1 MKNNKRILWIVTELF
16 PPDETSTAYI
26 LGEIAN
32 AMVKKYQVKIICGP
46 EIYDKRKKLDENNKF
61 KLDPLIETFRAKG
74 LNIDKNTKFG
84 KAVGLLLITF
94 RLIKLVKSKVKKGDK
109 VLLVTN
115 PLPLIVLMAR
125 LKSKICF
132 ELNILVHDIFPENA
146 KPSNIKIPCEPFVKK
161 IFNQAY
167 AKADMLIALGRDM
180 ADVLI
185 QKNQGYKR
193 PNGSSPKVVI
203 IENWADIVDIYPIQR
218 SLDSNIVI
226 EYAGNIGRG
235 QGLQSFLDNFVKAGN
250 PLLTFDLYGTGASE
264 LALQTQVSEN
274 NIKNVRF
281 HGAYF
286 RSQQNDVLNA
296 CNLALVTLA
305 DGMYGLG
312 VPSKSYNIMAAG
324 KAILFIGDLRSE
336 IALMVREN
344 NIGVCFGSEDIVG
357 LISYLKSINSDT
369 LVQYQE
375 MGMRAREL
383 AKNKYSKDSILKKF
397 QNML

>member
-1 MKNNKRILWIVTELF
+1 MKNNKRILWIITELF

-32 AMVKKYQVKIICGP
+32 AMVNKYQVKIICGP

-61 KLDPLIETFRAKG
+61 NLNPLIKVFRARG
-74 LNIDKNTKFG
+74 LNVDKNTKLG
-84 KAVGLLLITF
+84 KAVGLLSMSF
-94 RLIKLVKSKVKKGDK
+94 KLIKIVKSNVKKGDK

-125 LKSKICF
+125 LKSKIGF

-146 KPSNIKIPCEPFVKK
+146 KPSNIKIPCEPFIRK

-180 ADVLI
+180 EDILI

-193 PNGSSPKVVI
+193 PNAFSPKIII
-203 IENWADIVDIYPIQR
+203 IENWADVVNIYPIPR
-218 SLDSNIVI
+218 PVDSNIII

-235 QGLQSFLDNFVKAGN
+235 QGLQVFLDNFIKADN
-250 PLLTFDLYGTGASE
+250 PLLFFDLYGTGASE
-264 LALQTQVSEN
+264 LALRSQVSEK

-286 RSQQNDVLNA
+286 RSQQNEILNA

-324 KAILFIGDLRSE
+324 KAILFIGNLKSE
-336 IALMVREN
+336 IALMVQEN
-344 NIGVCFGSEDIVG
+344 NIGICFDSEDIAG
-357 LISYLKSINSDT
+357 LISYLKSINRDT

-383 AKNKYSKDSILKKF
+383 AKNKYSKDSILNKF